1 MPTREI
7 PPSEWSAF
15 FDSFSRQHQGWLV
28 TIEVLAF
35 DIGAQVV
42 ARELALQ
49 GITAE
54 MKDESEGAIS
64 IMAGGGP
71 EAHVTHTITAPTQVR
86 LKQSE
91 EGADEAL
98 EIESASAT
106 ITLVRFRSAMPT
118 EMVDGIL

>member
-28 TIEVLAF
+28 TIEVLAS
-35 DIGAQVV
+35 DSGAQV
-42 ARELALQ
+42 ATHELPLQ

-54 MKDESEGAIS
+54 MKDAGKGAIS
-64 IMAGGGP
+64 IMAGRGP
-71 EAHVTHTITAPTQVR
+71 EAHVTHTIAAPTQVR

-98 EIESASAT
+98 EIESASAI